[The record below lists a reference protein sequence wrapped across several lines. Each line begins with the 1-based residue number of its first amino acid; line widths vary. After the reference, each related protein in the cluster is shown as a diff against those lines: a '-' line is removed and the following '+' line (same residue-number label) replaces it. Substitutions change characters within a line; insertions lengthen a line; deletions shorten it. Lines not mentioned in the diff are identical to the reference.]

1 MKFKSR
7 VQMLNYV
14 IGKKP
19 DIMKTVDRR
28 AEKRVTDDNRL
39 LDYKLLVILF

>member
-28 AEKRVTDDNRL
+28 AEKEGL
-39 LDYKLLVILF
+39 QMIIDYLIINYY

>member
-7 VQMLNYV
+7 AQMLSYV

-28 AEKRVTDDNRL
+28 ARKRGGYR
-39 LDYKLLVILF
+39 

>member
-1 MKFKSR
+1 
-7 VQMLNYV
+7 MLNYV

-28 AEKRVTDDNRL
+28 AEKEGVTDDNRL
-39 LDYKLLVILF
+39 LDYKLLVISVLDA